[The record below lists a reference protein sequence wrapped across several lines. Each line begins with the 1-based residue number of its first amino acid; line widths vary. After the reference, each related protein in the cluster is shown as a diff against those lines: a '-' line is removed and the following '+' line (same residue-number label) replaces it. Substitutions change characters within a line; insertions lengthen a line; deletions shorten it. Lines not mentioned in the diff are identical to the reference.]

1 MTLEYIKANPQV
13 NVVTRRVMTRTLIL
27 TKTQVEGI
35 IRLWAREH
43 AGFVDPEIETTC
55 MYANTFTGAILTEQT
70 IQLYDDSD
78 TPIEGE

>member
-13 NVVTRRVMTRTLIL
+13 NVVTRRVMT
-27 TKTQVEGI
+27 
-35 IRLWAREH
+35 RLWAREH